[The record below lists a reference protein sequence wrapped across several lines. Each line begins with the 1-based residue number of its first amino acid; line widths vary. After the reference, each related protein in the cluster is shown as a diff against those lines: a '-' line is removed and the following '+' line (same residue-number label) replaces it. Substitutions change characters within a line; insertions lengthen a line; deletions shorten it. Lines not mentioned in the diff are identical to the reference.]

1 MSLYLISSYWYVNS
15 AQAYEARRISNR
27 IFSKYSF
34 ANEIL
39 FKADLDSINLM
50 RRIPSQF
57 RKLGF
62 VRMIALTILDWVS
75 FPFMRKTHH
84 FPKRLLTTAPR
95 LTISIMY
102 CLFQTRSRK
111 IWMGGAQC
119 TCMLWYTFPC
129 GSDFKIIF
137 SLILS
142 FTNYHFHNLCF
153 SSFFKALSHDLSTPT
168 DPFKSS

>member
-15 AQAYEARRISNR
+15 AQAYEARWISNR

-62 VRMIALTILDWVS
+62 IRMIALTILDWVS

-84 FPKRLLTTAPR
+84 FPKRLLTTAPL

-102 CLFQTRSRK
+102 CLFQIRYTK
-111 IWMGGAQC
+111 VWIGGAQC

-129 GSDFKIIF
+129 GSDFKPLR
-137 SLILS
+137 SYS
-142 FTNYHFHNLCF
+142 
-153 SSFFKALSHDLSTPT
+153 A
-168 DPFKSS
+168 